1 MSSAPLKK
9 FLLADQKPTLAESVF
24 VAPGAT
30 VIGAVSLG
38 DESSVWY
45 GSVLRGEINRVIV
58 GAQSNVQDLS
68 VLHVSDDFAAIVGE
82 KRSNG
87 TPVPVNYTMRAT
99 PQGWKAWDITI
110 EGISYVKNYRTDF
123 GAEIDQKGIDAV
135 IERLETQNATGK
147 PDAPGTTPTAKA
159 GR

>member
-1 MSSAPLKK
+1 MNLASS
-9 FLLADQKPTLAESVF
+9 LLATIFTL
-24 VAPGAT
+24 P
-30 VIGAVSLG
+30 
-38 DESSVWY
+38 
-45 GSVLRGEINRVIV
+45 
-58 GAQSNVQDLS
+58 
-68 VLHVSDDFAAIVGE
+68 
-82 KRSNG
+82 
-87 TPVPVNYTMRAT
+87 
-99 PQGWKAWDITI
+99 KAWDITI